1 MKEPILVVMA
11 AGMGSRYGGLKQM
24 DPLGPDGEII
34 IDFSLFDAKRAGFQK
49 VVFIIKKAIAEDFQ
63 KVMEGRGVGLDISYV
78 YQEVDDLPAGFTVPE
93 GRIKPWGTGHAIL
106 ACRHMVDA
114 PFAVINADDYYG
126 PQAFQLLY
134 DQLKT
139 ACDHDYYEYAMV
151 GYELENTVTDHGHV
165 ARGVCTVSDASEL
178 ENVVERT
185 RIEKHDGGI
194 AFTEDGETWT
204 ELPGKTLVSM
214 NFWGFTPSILKEL
227 EAGFVPF
234 LETMTNPEK
243 AEYFLPSVVDGLIKV
258 GKAKAKVLST
268 GDKWYGVT
276 YQADRDSVKA
286 ALAQCKVDGLYP
298 KDLWNQ

>member
-49 VVFIIKKAIAEDFQ
+49 VVFIIKKAISEDFI
-63 KVMEGRGVGLDISYV
+63 KVMDGRGEGMDIQYV
-78 YQEVDDLPAGFTVPE
+78 YQEVDDLPAGFSVPE
-93 GRIKPWGTGHAIL
+93 ERVKPWGTGHAIL
-106 ACRHMVDA
+106 ACRHVVDA

-126 PQAFQLLY
+126 PEAFRLLY

-139 ACDHDYYEYAMV
+139 ACDNDCYQYAMV
-151 GYELENTVTDHGHV
+151 GYELENTVTEHGHV
-165 ARGVCTVSDASEL
+165 ARGVCTVNNVDQL

-185 RIEKHDGGI
+185 RIEKRDDGI

-204 ELPGKTLVSM
+204 NLPGKTLVSM

-227 EAGFVPF
+227 KSGFVTF
-234 LETMTNPEK
+234 LETMTAPEK
-243 AEYFLPSVVDGLIKV
+243 AEYFLPSVVDSLIKA
-258 GKAKAKVLST
+258 GKAQAKVLST

-276 YQADRDSVKA
+276 YQADRDSVKE
-286 ALAQCKVDGLYP
+286 ALAQCKRDGLYP
-298 KDLWNQ
+298 KHLWKA